1 LGFVLLFVDLW
12 TEGTILAYCGDMIRG
27 LEESMAGSVIAMM
40 NQSGFVDTCL
50 NWKEVEVL

>member
-1 LGFVLLFVDLW
+1 VDLW